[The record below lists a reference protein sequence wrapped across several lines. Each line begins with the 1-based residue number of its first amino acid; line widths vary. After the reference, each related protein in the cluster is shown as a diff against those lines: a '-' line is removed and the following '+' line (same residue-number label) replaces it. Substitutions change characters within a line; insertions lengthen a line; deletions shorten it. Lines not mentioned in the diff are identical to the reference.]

1 MSDQEPSII
10 ALKNAVA
17 AKREAETA
25 FIESPVRQS
34 KCNGR
39 VERAIHNWRDQYRT
53 LRHFLEHRMDTKL
66 NEGSALSTWLV
77 TWSAE
82 VINKFRIQPSGRTS
96 YELMTSHRC
105 NHVIVGFGEQVFFQ
119 HVEARKDD
127 CKKDVGFSL
136 E

>member
-1 MSDQEPSII
+1 
-10 ALKNAVA
+10 
-17 AKREAETA
+17 
-25 FIESPVRQS
+25 
-34 KCNGR
+34 
-39 VERAIHNWRDQYRT
+39 
-53 LRHFLEHRMDTKL
+53 MDTKL

-82 VINKFRIQPSGRTS
+82 VINKFRIQPSGRAS

-105 NHVIVGFGEQVFFQ
+105 NHIIVGFGEKVFFQ

-127 CKKDVGFSL
+127 YKKEVGVFL